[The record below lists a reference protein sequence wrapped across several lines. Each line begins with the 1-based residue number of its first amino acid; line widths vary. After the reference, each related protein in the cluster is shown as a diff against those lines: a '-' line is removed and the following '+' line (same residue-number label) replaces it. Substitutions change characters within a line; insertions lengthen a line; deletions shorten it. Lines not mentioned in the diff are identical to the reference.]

1 MQPKI
6 SNHTIPYSSHGCQK
20 PSLNSFFPND
30 FLDAILYLGIG
41 GIYMEL
47 SNMTTTLL
55 ALDSLSIYR
64 GLLMDKVLGRL
75 QKLLI
80 CLDQGDVS
88 LRKVVNCY
96 NDFYFELAKSKTLSL
111 KDYIIDKI
119 MFDENPFTL
128 KLQAIPYSGCDHRNL
143 EKAVT
148 HDLTSLQLVSDL
160 DPSQIKADLSKL
172 FEDNNDK
179 LVIEGLPEWILES
192 QPTISLA
199 PIKRVKDQFNSCKGW
214 DECLENLRNFHKT
227 YGCGIYARYIAFVW
241 EKKDGDQGYLK
252 GIENPDTISLDEL
265 VDYQNDERSR
275 VIENT
280 LQFLEGCPSNNVL
293 LYGDRGTGKSSTVKA
308 ILNEYHGQGLRML
321 EVPKAYLADFPLII
335 RHLRNR
341 AQKFII
347 FVDDLVF
354 GDNEENYTSL
364 KAVLEGG
371 LECKT
376 PNIVIYATSNRRHLV
391 KEYFSERAG
400 LQSGNHDEEVH
411 AGDSM
416 QEKLS
421 LADRF
426 GISVVFSSPNQNQY
440 LKIVDGIVALRH
452 LAIDQEKLHREALQW
467 ALRYNG
473 RSARTARQFVDW
485 IEGHDVKRR
494 PNY

>member
-1 MQPKI
+1 MGLTK
-6 SNHTIPYSSHGCQK
+6 
-20 PSLNSFFPND
+20 
-30 FLDAILYLGIG
+30 
-41 GIYMEL
+41 
-47 SNMTTTLL
+47 MTTTLL
-55 ALDSLSIYR
+55 ALDCLSIYR
-64 GLLMDKVLGRL
+64 GLLKDKVFRSLRA
-75 QKLLI
+75 LLI
-80 CLDQGDVS
+80 CVDNGENEDIE

-111 KDYIIDKI
+111 KDYIIDSI
-119 MFDENPFTL
+119 MFDENPFTFE
-128 KLQAIPYSGCDHRNL
+128 LQAVQCLDSDHRVL
-143 EKAVT
+143 EKAVC
-148 HDLTSLQLVSDL
+148 HDLEGLQLVSGL
-160 DPSQIKADLSKL
+160 DASIIKAGINKL
-172 FEDNNDK
+172 FEDDSNK
-179 LVIEGLPEWILES
+179 MIIEGLPEWVLES
-192 QPTISLA
+192 MPTRNPN
-199 PIKRVKDQFNSCKGW
+199 PINTVKNRFKSCPQWAK
-214 DECLENLRNFHKT
+214 CLEDLRNFHKA

-241 EKKDGDQGYLK
+241 EKKDGHGYLK
-252 GIENPDTISLDEL
+252 GIESPDAISLDEL
-265 VDYQNDERSR
+265 VDYQNERTK

-280 LQFLEGCPSNNVL
+280 LQFLEGYPSNNVL

-308 ILNEYHGQGLRML
+308 ILNEYHSQGLRML

-371 LECKT
+371 LESKT

-426 GISVVFSSPNQNQY
+426 GISVVFSSPDQNQY
-440 LKIVDGIVALRH
+440 LKIVDGITEKRH
-452 LAIDQEKLHREALQW
+452 ITIDKKRLHREALQW
-467 ALRYNG
+467 TLSYNG

-485 IEGHDVKRR
+485 IEGKDSRL
-494 PNY
+494 

>member
-1 MQPKI
+1 M
-6 SNHTIPYSSHGCQK
+6 
-20 PSLNSFFPND
+20 
-30 FLDAILYLGIG
+30 LYLGIG
-41 GIYMEL
+41 GIFMGQSKL
-47 SNMTTTLL
+47 TTTLL

-64 GLLMDKVLGRL
+64 GLLKDEVLSRL
-75 QKLLI
+75 KALLI
-80 CLDQGDVS
+80 CLDKGDVA
-88 LRKVVNCY
+88 LREVVNLY
-96 NDFYFELAKSKTLSL
+96 NDFYFELAKSDTISL

-119 MFDENPFTL
+119 TFDENPFSF
-128 KLQAIPYSGCDHRNL
+128 KLQAVQYSDSDSVL
-143 EKAVT
+143 EKAVSN
-148 HDLTSLQLVSDL
+148 DLRGLQLVSKL
-160 DPSQIKADLSKL
+160 DPSMIKAEITEL
-172 FEDNNDK
+172 FNDNSDK
-179 LVIEGLPEWILES
+179 LIIEGLPDWVLES
-192 QPTISLA
+192 QSTSSLDH
-199 PIKRVKDQFNSCKGW
+199 IQRVKDRFKSCKRW
-214 DECLENLRNFHKT
+214 DECIEDLRNFHKT

-241 EKKDGDQGYLK
+241 EKTDGHGYLK
-252 GIENPDTISLDEL
+252 GIDSPDAITLYEL
-265 VDYQNDERSR
+265 VDYQNERSR

-308 ILNEYHGQGLRML
+308 ILNEYHSHGLRML

-335 RHLRNR
+335 RHLKYR

-371 LECKT
+371 LESKT
-376 PNIVIYATSNRRHLV
+376 PNILIYATSNRRHLV

-400 LQSGNHDEEVH
+400 LQSGNHNEEVH

-426 GISVVFSSPNQNQY
+426 GISVVFSSPDQKRY
-440 LKIVDGIVALRH
+440 LKIVDGIAASRNLK
-452 LAIDQEKLHREALQW
+452 IDKERLQREALQW
-467 ALRYNG
+467 ALWYNG

-485 IEGHDVKRR
+485 IEGHEYLK
-494 PNY
+494 NQ